1 MAPVQLFGACGAA
14 WQAVT
19 NGNSSNKSIQRILVI
34 IALGLYLSW
43 AAPHGK
49 HP

>member
-14 WQAVT
+14 WHAAT
-19 NGNSSNKSIQRILVI
+19 NGNSSNKSIQRKAI